1 MRARGGFEVDIVW
14 RKGLLKNVT
23 VRAPSNDGKVKLRYG
38 AWVTEVELKQGQ
50 SRTVSASL
58 FK

>member
-1 MRARGGFEVDIVW
+1 
-14 RKGLLKNVT
+14 